1 MNQAYGLKRRKYD
14 AEKKK
19 KKKKKAEGNVRK
31 SSF

>member
-19 KKKKKAEGNVRK
+19 KKKAEGNVRK

>member
-19 KKKKKAEGNVRK
+19 KKKTKGNMKK